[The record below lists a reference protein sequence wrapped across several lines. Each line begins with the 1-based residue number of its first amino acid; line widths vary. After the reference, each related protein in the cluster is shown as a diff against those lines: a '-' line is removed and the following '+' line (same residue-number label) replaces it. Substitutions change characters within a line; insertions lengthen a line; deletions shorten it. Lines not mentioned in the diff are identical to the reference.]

1 MNKCQE
7 LYILRQSIWY
17 DNIHRSIIKDGT
29 LGKMISD
36 GKIYGVTSNPSIF
49 NQAISKSS
57 DYDDAILPMALAGY
71 SDGEIYN
78 QLVKEDIQSAADEFR
93 GLYNG
98 SNKQDGY
105 VSIEV
110 DPLIA
115 YDAQKMINE
124 ARSIWKTYDRP
135 NIMIK
140 IPATLPGVDAIKQL
154 ISEGININVTLIF
167 SLSRYRKV
175 IDAYFSGL
183 EKRIQA
189 NAPIDH
195 IASVASFFVSRVD
208 TKVDKKL
215 QEIATSG
222 TPAAL
227 EYQGQAA
234 IANARL
240 AYEIFV
246 DEFNSDRFK
255 KLKAA
260 NAQIQRPL
268 WASTGTKNPAYSDVL
283 YVNELIGPDTVNTVP
298 PATLVNFLDH
308 GNVTVTIDHEIE
320 KSHLLIQ
327 KLEQMGISLEV
338 IGDELEHEGVTIFAD
353 AYNQLLGSIKEKRE
367 VIQAQIGKT
376 QPGSKAS
383 GGCPDLRKG
392 C

>member
-1 MNKCQE
+1 MNNCQE
-7 LYILRQSIWY
+7 LYALRQSIWY
-17 DNIHRSIIKDGT
+17 DNIQRSLIKDGT

-36 GKIYGVTSNPSIF
+36 GKIYGITSNPSIF

-57 DYDDAILPMALAGY
+57 DYDEAILPMALAGY
-71 SDGEIYN
+71 SDGDIYS
-78 QLVKEDIQSAADEFR
+78 QLVKEDIQGAADEFL

-115 YDAQKMINE
+115 YDTQKMVNE
-124 ARSIWKTYDRP
+124 ARSIWKAYNRP

-154 ISEGININVTLIF
+154 ISEGINVNVTLIF
-167 SLSRYRKV
+167 SLPRYRKV

-183 EKRIQA
+183 EKRLELGV
-189 NAPIDH
+189 PIDH
-195 IASVASFFVSRVD
+195 VASVASFFVSRVD

-215 QEIATSG
+215 QELAASG
-222 TPAAL
+222 MPAAL

-240 AYEIFV
+240 AYEIFLG
-246 DEFNSDRFK
+246 EMNSDRFT
-255 KLKAA
+255 KLRAA
-260 NAQIQRPL
+260 KAQIQRPL

-283 YVNELIGPDTVNTVP
+283 YVNDLIGPDTVNTVP

-308 GNVTVTIDHEIE
+308 GNVTVTIDHDIE
-320 KSHLLIQ
+320 KSHRLIQ
-327 KLEQMGISLEV
+327 KFKIDGNFSRDYWKRVGKRRCNDL
-338 IGDELEHEGVTIFAD
+338 F
-353 AYNQLLGSIKEKRE
+353 QLI
-367 VIQAQIGKT
+367 
-376 QPGSKAS
+376 
-383 GGCPDLRKG
+383 
-392 C
+392 